1 MKSKLLDATGQKTF
15 ALVFDKGDEVVAE
28 LTAFAKTERVGAAH
42 FTAIGAFS
50 EVTLGYFQRDRK
62 EYKRMVVAE
71 QVEVLSLL
79 GDIALDPMGVAK
91 AHAHVVVGLSD
102 GQTRGGHLLGA
113 RVWPTLE
120 VILVES
126 PAFLRKR
133 HDPDSG
139 LALIDPAA

>member
-1 MKSKLLDATGQKTF
+1 MKSKRLDATGQTTF
-15 ALVFDKGDEVVAE
+15 ALVFDKQEEVVAG
-28 LTAFAKTERVGAAH
+28 LTAFAKAERVGAAH

-50 EVTLGYFQRDRK
+50 EVTLGYFERERRA
-62 EYKRMVVAE
+62 YKRMTVAE
-71 QVEVLSLL
+71 QVEVLSLI
-79 GDIALDPMGVAK
+79 GDIALDPSGAPKV
-91 AHAHVVVGLSD
+91 HAHVVVGLAD
-102 GQTRGGHLLGA
+102 GHTRGGHLLAA

-133 HDPDSG
+133 HDPETG